1 MLTLEEKLL
10 KVIEKYRI
18 LMLTV
23 NKQKGVREAALA
35 SDSLYH
41 TRCLENKLRK
51 AQGDSRTLLL

>member
-41 TRCLENKLRK
+41 TRCAWRRN
-51 AQGDSRTLLL
+51 